1 MIWQTRVQCLM
12 WSEGLP
18 RSKLTLGLLLMSE
31 PPRNSSATDPCMG
44 TRKSTQVFPP
54 SSER

>member
-1 MIWQTRVQCLM
+1 
-12 WSEGLP
+12 
-18 RSKLTLGLLLMSE
+18 LMSE